1 MKIYYFSSFLL
12 LTLFYMVNGQ
22 NVSGTKAIQKTIPK
36 ISITYY
42 PPPTSTTTIEK
53 PCPTLNVSNIERL
66 CEKRG
71 GGKLIQDECG
81 FNTICLI
88 PCGADSTTSTDVA
101 TTAEVLPSRPSVYD
115 NYEYCS
121 CIYTDRLSTVYGPAK
136 YSPSV
141 SICELMINDLLP
153 NDSNSVTTTTTTSTP
168 IKTTEITN
176 SDCPNRSLMDVS
188 FFCEQNKGTLITDEC
203 GEFPVCL
210 LSCDDS
216 ALKKRMDALPT
227 TDTII
232 ATKTPKYIPDDARNG
247 FSSYL
252 ENFGKQYNT
261 GTTKTLPTTK
271 YITTTTTT
279 KYIPDDAR
287 NGFSSYLENF
297 GKQYNTGTTKTLPT
311 TKYITTTTTTKYI
324 PDDAR
329 NGFSSYLENFGKQ
342 YNTGTTKTLPIT
354 KFITTT
360 TTTTST
366 STTKTPKYIPDDLR
380 YGFSSYLENYKKQQQ
395 STTSTTTVTKTLP
408 TTKEI
413 PTSVVPVIK
422 DYDLKHGNF
431 NGIIYCSCIY
441 DDKSTPGIQ
450 RSDNIGECQ
459 KRLPSGDTSYTIIS
473 GGMVTTVSPK
483 PSVTTVP
490 AITSS
495 ISECIETVTVTEKE
509 IETVTVRETITV
521 KQSIPVTADEK
532 PTPVQ
537 CAEKRAQCGG
547 KNYSGPTCCPE
558 GYICRPFTSY
568 YSECVE
574 KGKEY

>member
-1 MKIYYFSSFLL
+1 
-12 LTLFYMVNGQ
+12 MVNGQ

-232 ATKTPKYIPDDARNG
+232 ATKTP
-247 FSSYL
+247 
-252 ENFGKQYNT
+252 
-261 GTTKTLPTTK
+261 
-271 YITTTTTT
+271 